1 MNKILLLSNNDKVK
15 PVYEWLNERY
25 DVTLFHEPLSVDIIT
40 AISPDLVISYNYHH
54 IVREDV
60 LSLMG
65 DRIINMHISYL
76 PWNKGAD
83 PNIWSFIDD
92 TPKGVTIHRMEK
104 GCDTGKIIFQKQI
117 TFDESRETLHSTYTK
132 LHEEI
137 VELLIGNWDDIRT
150 FNYTLKDQD
159 CPGSSHRRSDLVTL
173 LKGRQIDYSMTIKEF
188 KEFISTGN
196 N

>member
-1 MNKILLLSNNDKVK
+1 MNKILLLSNNDNVK
-15 PVYEWLNERY
+15 PLYEWLNERY
-25 DVTLFHEPLSVDIIT
+25 DVALFHEPLTVDIIT

-54 IVREDV
+54 IVKEDV
-60 LSLMG
+60 LNLMG

-117 TFDESRETLHSTYTK
+117 TFDESKETLYSTYTK

-137 VELLIGNWDDIRT
+137 VRLLIEKWDDIRT
-150 FNYTLKDQD
+150 FNYNLKDQD
-159 CPGSSHRRSDLVTL
+159 GSGSSHRRSDLVTL